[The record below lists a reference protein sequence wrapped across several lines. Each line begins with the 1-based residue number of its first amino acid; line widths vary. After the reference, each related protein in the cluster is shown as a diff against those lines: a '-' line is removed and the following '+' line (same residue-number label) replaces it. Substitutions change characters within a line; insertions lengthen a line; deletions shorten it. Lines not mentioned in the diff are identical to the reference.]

1 VSICAGGAFYVGVF
15 RLLLLHV
22 TLGETLHAA
31 VLTSWQVLLAIASVL
46 MAIALLIERAIPARL
61 RPDGHF
67 IEVAELTF

>member
-1 VSICAGGAFYVGVF
+1 MSVGILF

-31 VLTSWQVLLAIASVL
+31 VPHLVAGAIGYRLRSH
-46 MAIALLIERAIPARL
+46 AIALLIEPAIPARL

-67 IEVAELTF
+67 MEVAELTF